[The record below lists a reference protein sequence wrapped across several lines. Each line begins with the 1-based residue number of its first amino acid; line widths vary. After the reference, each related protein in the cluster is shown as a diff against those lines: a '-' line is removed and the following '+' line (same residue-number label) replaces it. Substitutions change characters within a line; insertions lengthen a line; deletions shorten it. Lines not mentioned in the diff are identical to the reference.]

1 MSSSA
6 GGSSSAATP
15 RRAARRSCS
24 DVRRAISGSDIGTTL
39 PEVMAQ
45 ELRNRP
51 CGGRYGDI
59 VQAIGNTPLVEL
71 KRLSPKP
78 GVRLWAKME
87 SFNPTGSVKDRVAR
101 ALIEDAEEKGAIR
114 PGQTIL

>member
-1 MSSSA
+1 MYL
-6 GGSSSAATP
+6 
-15 RRAARRSCS
+15 AR
-24 DVRRAISGSDIGTTL
+24 GTTL

-59 VQAIGNTPLVEL
+59 VQAIGNMPLVEL

-87 SFNPTGSVKDRVAR
+87 SFNPPGSVRDLVAR
-101 ALIEDAEEKGAIR
+101 ALMEDAEGMGAIR
-114 PGQTIL
+114 PGPTIVEPTSGNTGVSLAMICSRK